1 MVLFKLLLLRLK
13 LNLKLDNKK
22 VHILGKIPA
31 PNKQNAVDLGV
42 VLCLEHDIKLDDD
55 N

>member
-1 MVLFKLLLLRLK
+1 MALFKMLLLRLK

-31 PNKQNAVDLGV
+31 RNRQNAVVLGV
-42 VLCLEHDIKLDDD
+42 VLCLENDIKLDDD

>member
-1 MVLFKLLLLRLK
+1 MILFKMLLLRLK
-13 LNLKLDNKK
+13 LNLKLNNKK

-31 PNKQNAVDLGV
+31 RNRQKPV
-42 VLCLEHDIKLDDD
+42 VLVVVLGLENDIKLDDD